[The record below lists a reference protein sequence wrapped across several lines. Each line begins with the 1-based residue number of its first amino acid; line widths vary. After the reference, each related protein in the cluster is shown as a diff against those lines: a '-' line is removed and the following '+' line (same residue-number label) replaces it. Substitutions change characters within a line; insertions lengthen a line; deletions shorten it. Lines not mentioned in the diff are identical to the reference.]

1 MAGRAYNQLQNL
13 ANSLHVLHVPS
24 VARRQSFISLRSC
37 ELNMLR
43 VGLTGGLGSGKTTV
57 AAIFRSLGAHVIDA
71 DVIGRLLMEP
81 GQPVYHAI
89 VEHFGSEVLNADR
102 SLNRHLLAELAF
114 RHNRLG
120 ELNRIV
126 HPPVIA
132 AQEEWTNR
140 IFALDANAIAMIES
154 ALIFEADAQGT
165 VPGWRQRFDRIIL
178 VTAPDGLKIARFI
191 HRILENA
198 SPASPPRPQAEL
210 EADARARLAA
220 QIPDE
225 RKIPLSD
232 YVIRNDGPLEETRR
246 QTERIFAE
254 LAAAARVQK

>member
-1 MAGRAYNQLQNL
+1 
-13 ANSLHVLHVPS
+13 
-24 VARRQSFISLRSC
+24 
-37 ELNMLR
+37 MLR

-57 AAIFRSLGAHVIDA
+57 AAIFRSLGAHVIEA

-89 VEHFGSEVLNADR
+89 VEHFGADILDADG
-102 SLNRHLLAELAF
+102 SLNRHRLAELAF
-114 RHNRLG
+114 RHQRLA

-132 AQEEWTNR
+132 AQEEWTDR

-165 VPGWRQRFDRIIL
+165 VPGWRQRFNRIVL
-178 VTAPDGLKIARFI
+178 VIAPDDLKVARFV

-198 SPASPPRPQAEL
+198 DPASRSRPQAEL

-220 QIPDE
+220 QIPDAD
-225 RKIPLSD
+225 KIPLSD
-232 YVIRNDGPLEETRR
+232 YVIHNDGSLEDTRR
-246 QTERIFAE
+246 RTESIFAE
-254 LAAAARVQK
+254 LAAAARVQNGKKLKLE